1 VENQKH
7 AVGSPINWWT

>member
-7 AVGSPINWWT
+7 AVGSTVNWWT